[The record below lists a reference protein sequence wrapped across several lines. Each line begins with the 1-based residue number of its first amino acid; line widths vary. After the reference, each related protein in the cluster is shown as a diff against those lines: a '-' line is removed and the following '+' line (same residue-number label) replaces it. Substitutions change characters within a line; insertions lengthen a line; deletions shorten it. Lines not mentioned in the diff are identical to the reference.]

1 MNYYAINA
9 YENLYQGLHGIYT
22 MEVIMAP
29 SDDAAERI
37 AEDLSYEVIES
48 YVEDEL
54 REGAE
59 EEGISEDDDE
69 YSAMLAEDIAY
80 DIYKLDN
87 SKIPKGVSLSSL
99 TNDFWDDPDEF
110 IKKYGVDEEE
120 FVSTDFF

>member
-9 YENLYQGLHGIYT
+9 YENLYGGLHGIYI
-22 MEVIMAP
+22 MEVVMAP
-29 SDDAAERI
+29 SDDAAEHK
-37 AEDLSYEVIES
+37 AEDLSYEVINS

-54 REGAE
+54 REYAE

-69 YSAMLAEDIAY
+69 YDSIFAEDVAY

-87 SKIPKGVSLSSL
+87 SKIPKGASLASL

-110 IKKYGVDEEE
+110 IKKYGTDEEE
-120 FVSTDFF
+120 FFNTDFF

>member
-9 YENLYQGLHGIYT
+9 YENLYEGLHGIYT
-22 MEVIMAP
+22 MEVVMAP
-29 SDDAAERI
+29 SDDVAERI

-69 YSAMLAEDIAY
+69 YGAMLAEDIAY

-120 FVSTDFF
+120 FFSTDFF

>member
-9 YENLYQGLHGIYT
+9 YENLYEGLHGIYT
-22 MEVIMAP
+22 MEVVMAP

-69 YSAMLAEDIAY
+69 YGAMLAEDIAY

-99 TNDFWDDPDEF
+99 TNDFWDDQMNLL
-110 IKKYGVDEEE
+110 KNMG
-120 FVSTDFF
+120 

>member
-9 YENLYQGLHGIYT
+9 YENLYEGLHGIYT

-37 AEDLSYEVIES
+37 AENLSYEVIES

-54 REGAE
+54 RESAE

-69 YSAMLAEDIAY
+69 YEAMLAEDIAY

-87 SKIPKGVSLSSL
+87 SKIPKGVSLPSL